1 MGWSDKI
8 LLAQC
13 RLLSNYV
20 FYRKDVFNFNSET
33 NCPCCNLGQLDHK
46 DGIWHMIKD
55 CNIQRGE
62 LRMYAS
68 KNVPDDKF
76 LYKVFDKQCKTD
88 YDWIIRELLSLLKR
102 RNLSLDR

>member
-1 MGWSDKI
+1 
-8 LLAQC
+8 
-13 RLLSNYV
+13 
-20 FYRKDVFNFNSET
+20 
-33 NCPCCNLGQLDHK
+33 
-46 DGIWHMIKD
+46 MIKD
-55 CNIQRGE
+55 CNIQCGE

-102 RNLSLDR
+102 RNLALDR